1 MPDDGVLVV
10 VKAEVYIFQK
20 LLNPSKDGGVRVSGS
35 RYWVIHAQNPRR
47 KPEERNLAAA
57 ILFDLINT
65 QREKLDN
72 STDKEARRRE
82 ELDIMTDFLGNP
94 PAETIAKIRNEK
106 ARRYINSMRKV
117 PFPFKHKFLNADP
130 LALRLLEHLL
140 AFDPKDRPTAEEAL
154 ADPYFHD
161 LANLDLEPSTN
172 PISKLEFEFEFERRN
187 SPKIMSGS
195 CSTTRERVHPPK
207 EESGGQ
213 NDEADKQ
220 STYEEYP
227 LKTDQPNPHGRQSQT
242 NYSPRSLLNSAT
254 ISDSKFKIILYLF
267 NDGRKQNREVFQTDH
282 RLIKKRM
289 KLLGAAQELAISS
302 HRSGSLPKIPNCTK
316 RPQSILHEF
325 HLQQALHRVDPP
337 MENVCTRTLEDV
349 SSLPLFISPDGNR
362 YVRQY
367 GYA

>member
-1 MPDDGVLVV
+1 
-10 VKAEVYIFQK
+10 
-20 LLNPSKDGGVRVSGS
+20 
-35 RYWVIHAQNPRR
+35 
-47 KPEERNLAAA
+47 
-57 ILFDLINT
+57 
-65 QREKLDN
+65 
-72 STDKEARRRE
+72 
-82 ELDIMTDFLGNP
+82 MTDFLGNP
-94 PAETIAKIRNEK
+94 PAETIAKVSSVLRIVSYACIVCRSLHRVGSITQCTFCNIIQIRNEK

-172 PISKLEFEFEFERRN
+172 PISKLEFEFQRRN

-207 EESGGQ
+207 EESAGQ

-254 ISDSKFKIILYLF
+254 ISDSKW
-267 NDGRKQNREVFQTDH
+267 VV
-282 RLIKKRM
+282 
-289 KLLGAAQELAISS
+289 
-302 HRSGSLPKIPNCTK
+302 SGQGT
-316 RPQSILHEF
+316 E
-325 HLQQALHRVDPP
+325 RVI
-337 MENVCTRTLEDV
+337 C
-349 SSLPLFISPDGNR
+349 
-362 YVRQY
+362 
-367 GYA
+367 